1 MGQREELAVH
11 EFSVLSCMVTTKP
24 SKNITK
30 GNKRELAIIWS
41 HWCHKNEKNMFG
53 LIYLSTHSCDAMY
66 RVQESKSKLELFY
79 RLFTKLFLSQFLAL
93 GLKIFNVFH
102 LPPTLFLSLPSLLQR
117 MGRDPGITLWYGI
130 TILGK
135 NKKRFGF

>member
-1 MGQREELAVH
+1 
-11 EFSVLSCMVTTKP
+11 
-24 SKNITK
+24 
-30 GNKRELAIIWS
+30 
-41 HWCHKNEKNMFG
+41 MFG

-117 MGRDPGITLWYGI
+117 MGRDLGITLWYGI

-135 NKKRFGF
+135 NKKRFGFQKVEWRNPPKKLKIPHKNNSLFWHFILERVWHWVHNLTDCAVSLNKN